1 MFNKPKEPENYFFR
15 CHFMLVSYTWNSNQ
29 KRSVNEK
36 NKCPKRNCNKNKKK
50 KRKKRYL
57 LLIVWLPQ
65 HFQPMC
71 CCLCCFYEFQQII
84 NFQKISIQRKFRA
97 WTENFILLFPSGVS
111 WHKRATH
118 AKFAIKWLTCTR
130 IRCFNN
136 EASCGINLAWINS
149 RLDEEAALLKQ
160 ICDTCAAICPLQKT
174 LTMSLNGSGC
184 ICDWLFF

>member
-36 NKCPKRNCNKNKKK
+36 NKCPKRNCNKNKK